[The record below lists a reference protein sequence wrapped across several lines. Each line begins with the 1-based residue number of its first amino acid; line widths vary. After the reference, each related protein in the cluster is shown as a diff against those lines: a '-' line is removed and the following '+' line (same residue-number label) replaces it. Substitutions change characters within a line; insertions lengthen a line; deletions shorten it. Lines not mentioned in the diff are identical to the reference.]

1 MARRTTSLFRH
12 PVTKQLLPLSEIKK
26 TMTKKEFRA
35 FKKQE
40 GIDFWTQVYRIFIGD
55 KKDSGYD
62 SMYGDPR
69 L

>member
-1 MARRTTSLFRH
+1 MARRTISLFRH

-35 FKKQE
+35 FKKKE
-40 GIDFWTQVYRIFIGD
+40 GLDFWTQLYRIFIGD
-55 KKDSGYD
+55 GKDSGYD
-62 SMYGDPR
+62 SMYDDPR